1 MLCKIIFTLRMQGAY
16 ESQFN
21 FMFRM
26 NPISIESRYLYANI
40 LNVRQ

>member
-1 MLCKIIFTLRMQGAY
+1 MLCEIILTLHMQGAY

-26 NPISIESRYLYANI
+26 SPIFIESHYLYANI